1 MKNFDEIYKKLQLNH
16 SVELNNLRNKCKK
29 KILLVKY
36 YILFL
41 IILAIILESL
51 NYVFI
56 YKDYK
61 AVFYIIT
68 ILIITLF
75 INYLKKIL
83 NYKKIK
89 YPASEQIKIINDK
102 NMINYVDYF
111 KNQLIKDLI
120 HEVNENIIYSSKTG
134 LNEEIYLRFFDG
146 LDYKKY
152 TKYISEDYMKINN
165 TWIYDVSTYRNE
177 TNNIKNEFKIFSGLI
192 SISETKNSA
201 DFMICPIN
209 NNYNIDLKKIK
220 NYKKF
225 SLYGNNI
232 ELDDNIIED
241 FNHFIDY
248 TGSSFDL
255 ICKDHTILIR
265 GHFNCMFDP
274 NIYIGYMP
282 KKLLYTYYRN
292 LYEFLLL
299 IKKVND
305 YFNH

>member
-41 IILAIILESL
+41 VILTIILESL

-61 AVFYIIT
+61 AVFYVIT
-68 ILIITLF
+68 ILIMALF

-120 HEVNENIIYSSKTG
+120 HEVNENIIYSSNTG
-134 LNEEIYLRFFDG
+134 LNEDIYLRFFDG
-146 LDYKKY
+146 LDKKKY

-165 TWIYDVSTYRNE
+165 IWIYDVSTYRNE
-177 TNNIKNEFKIFSGLI
+177 TDKQKNEFKIFSGLI
-192 SISETKNSA
+192 SISETKKQNN
-201 DFMICPIN
+201 FMICPKN
-209 NNYNIDLKKIK
+209 NDYNITLNKVRSFK
-220 NYKKF
+220 NF
-225 SLYGNNI
+225 NLYGDNI
-232 ELDDNIIED
+232 ELNNDIINSL
-241 FNHFIDY
+241 NHFIEY
-248 TGSSFDL
+248 SGSKFDI
-255 ICKDHTILIR
+255 ICKNNALLIR

-282 KKLLYTYYRN
+282 KKLLYIYYRN

-299 IKKVND
+299 INKVTD
-305 YFNH
+305 YLNQ